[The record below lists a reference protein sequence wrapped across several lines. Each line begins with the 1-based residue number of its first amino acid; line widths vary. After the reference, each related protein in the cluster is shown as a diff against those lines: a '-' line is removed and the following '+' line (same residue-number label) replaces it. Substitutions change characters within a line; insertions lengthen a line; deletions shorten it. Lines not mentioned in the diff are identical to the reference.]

1 VTLLAHHQLILGI
14 PFALP
19 ALLIFGVLGYLKVR
33 DRLRS

>member
-1 VTLLAHHQLILGI
+1 MTLLAHHQLILGI

-19 ALLIFGVLGYLKVR
+19 ALLIFCVLGYLKVR

>member
-1 VTLLAHHQLILGI
+1 MTLLAHHQLILGI

-19 ALLIFGVLGYLKVR
+19 ALLIFAVLGYLKVR